1 MADEDVMLV
10 AIRMDAKGAIKDTEV
25 LDKKFTSL
33 GSTFQKGQKRAEGA
47 AQAQKKLDKS
57 IKQSTDTTVKSNVAF
72 IGKLAA
78 FEAITSATNQLISA
92 QYKRIDADLA
102 AGKISQEEAEELRKN
117 VKQYEKY
124 TGLLETGIAL
134 ARFGTVI
141 QMAYNAAL
149 AMTAKN
155 TDRATLSTTA
165 FNFALKQNPIIL
177 IISSIVLLLGY
188 MIAMEKIFGKTT
200 KTIDAVTESF
210 RKLREMWSSLLE
222 LANPFDNIIE
232 SEAMVGRNRMN
243 SQMGA

>member
-1 MADEDVMLV
+1 MAEEDVMLV
-10 AIRMDAKGAIKDTEV
+10 AIRMDAKGAIEDADV
-25 LDKKFTSL
+25 LDTKFDKL
-33 GSTFQKGQKRAEGA
+33 GNTLRKGKARTEGME
-47 AQAQKKLDKS
+47 QAQKKLNES

-155 TDRATLSTTA
+155 TDKATLSTTA

-210 RKLREMWSSLLE
+210 RKLHEMWSRVLE

-232 SEAMVGRNRMN
+232 SVEMVGRNRMN

>member
-1 MADEDVMLV
+1 MAERDIMSVQIAFDADG
-10 AIRMDAKGAIKDTEV
+10 AIKKAKVLDTNFKSLGASMAKGAERT
-25 LDKKFTSL
+25 
-33 GSTFQKGQKRAEGA
+33 KGLEDAQRKLEGA
-47 AQAQKKLDKS
+47 LGK
-57 IKQSTDTTVKSNVAF
+57 TGDTTVKNNVAF

-102 AGKISQEEAEELRKN
+102 AGKITQEEAEQLRKN

-155 TDRATLSTTA
+155 TDRATLSTVA
-165 FNFALKQNPIIL
+165 FNFALKQ
-177 IISSIVLLLGY
+177 IISSVVLLLGY

-200 KTIDAVTESF
+200 KTIDTITESF
-210 RKLREMWSSLLE
+210 RKLHEMWSSLLE
-222 LANPFDNIIE
+222 LANPFDNILQ
-232 SEAMVGRNRMN
+232 SEDWVGRNNMN

>member
-1 MADEDVMLV
+1 MAEEDVMLV
-10 AIRMDAKGAIKDTEV
+10 AIRMDAKGAIKDADV
-25 LDKKFTSL
+25 LDTKFDKL
-33 GSTFQKGQKRAEGA
+33 GNTLRKGKARTEGME
-47 AQAQKKLDKS
+47 QAQKKLNES

-155 TDRATLSTTA
+155 TDKATLSTTA

-210 RKLREMWSSLLE
+210 RKLHEMWSRVLE

-232 SEAMVGRNRMN
+232 SVEMVGRNRMN

>member
-1 MADEDVMLV
+1 MAEEDVMLV
-10 AIRMDAKGAIKDTEV
+10 AIRMDAKGAIKDADV
-25 LDKKFTSL
+25 LDTKFDKL
-33 GSTFQKGQKRAEGA
+33 GNTLRKGKARTEGMEK
-47 AQAQKKLDKS
+47 AQKKLNES